1 MRKPIPIAY
10 VEDSP
15 EDIRALRGMLKE
27 WHVVNPLE
35 VFSTG
40 DELLRYLRAGVI
52 EPGIVLVDNALP
64 GGMDGLDIIK
74 ALRKDHRAQLPDV
87 PLVMVT
93 GSDDQT
99 AVQLARLA
107 GADAYIV
114 KPVGVPALMRAINQ
128 AAPFVLEIV
137 RASR

>member
-1 MRKPIPIAY
+1 MRKPISIAY

-15 EDIRALRGMLKE
+15 EDIRALRGMFKE
-27 WHVVNPLE
+27 WHVVNPIE
-35 VFSTG
+35 VFGTG
-40 DELLRYLRAGVI
+40 DALLRSLRAGVV
-52 EPGIVLVDNALP
+52 EPGIVLVDMVLP
-64 GGMDGLDIIK
+64 GDLDGLDIIK
-74 ALRKDHRAQLPDV
+74 ALRKDHASALPDV

-93 GSDDQT
+93 GCDDEHS
-99 AVQLARLA
+99 VQLAKLA

-137 RASR
+137 RAPR